1 MNNYFKK
8 NILCILT
15 IIFLYVISC
24 VLLLFSKDTNLLIRL
39 ITYTFGGI
47 IIVIGI
53 CLLIINIKNNNY
65 VYNSSNK
72 LYEHPLFKTI
82 IQGLV
87 IIVFG
92 LLIVLFPIFW
102 LRLVFGIIMLS
113 TLIVQLLSVND
124 KLSWIKE
131 HIVLIILSLLLVFSM
146 DVIIKYILIILAI
159 MLISLA
165 TYLLVLL
172 VLNVKN
178 KDKNILFDLIY
189 KYLNKR

>member
-113 TLIVQLLSVND
+113 TLIVQLLYVND

-159 MLISLA
+159 MLILLA

-172 VLNVKN
+172 VINVKI
-178 KDKNILFDLIY
+178 KDKNILIDLIY